1 MRIHVRTVDV
11 FPEAL
16 PGQFPGDHQPDPVGQ
31 HLETLLHQPE
41 VLRVAAGDIEAVRVH
56 KGDLQPFPLADALF
70 EMVERLAHRPVPHL
84 QTQQMKLLLLPA
96 RAAEEQRR
104 KGAQHQ
110 PEVAPQRPVHLFA
123 VTQRPLNRQPSRP
136 VDEIGREN
144 SGPVEAGQLRL
155 KVAQRVP
162 GQPDPARQHISETR
176 RTAPQRRLRPHFR
189 QPQRTPGKIEH
200 PPETQL
206 SAQRAKQQAGH

>member
-1 MRIHVRTVDV
+1 
-11 FPEAL
+11 
-16 PGQFPGDHQPDPVGQ
+16 
-31 HLETLLHQPE
+31 
-41 VLRVAAGDIEAVRVH
+41 
-56 KGDLQPFPLADALF
+56 
-70 EMVERLAHRPVPHL
+70 
-84 QTQQMKLLLLPA
+84 MKLLLLPA

-123 VTQRPLNRQPSRP
+123 FTQRPLNCQPSRP

-144 SGPVEAGQLRL
+144 SGPVETDQLRL
-155 KVAQRVP
+155 KVAQRVSD
-162 GQPDPARQHISETR
+162 QPDPARQHISETR

-189 QPQRTPGKIEH
+189 QPQRTPGKIEY

-206 SAQRAKQQAGH
+206 SAQRAKQQAGHRNNTESRQGQDIFHRDGHRSGTVAAAFEESAQCGCVLLP